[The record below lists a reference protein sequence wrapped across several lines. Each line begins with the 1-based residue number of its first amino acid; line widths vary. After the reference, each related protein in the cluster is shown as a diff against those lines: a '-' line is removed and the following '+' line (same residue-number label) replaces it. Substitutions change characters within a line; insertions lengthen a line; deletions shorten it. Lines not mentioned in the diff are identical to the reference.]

1 MGYGSQP
8 NDRLTNVDDRPTL
21 RAMSSASIDER
32 VHVRRDDAVSV
43 VTIDNPPVNTLG
55 NAVLEALLG
64 AVESLDADPGVR
76 SVVITGTGEKAFA
89 SAADC
94 PEFAQM
100 LDSPDEIE
108 YHPSLTGRLFD
119 PTTRLRQP
127 VVAAVQA

>member
-32 VHVRRDDAVSV
+32 VQVRREDAVGV

-55 NAVLEALLG
+55 NPVLEALLA
-64 AVESLDADPGVR
+64 AVESLEADGAVR
-76 SVVITGTGEKAFA
+76 AVVITGTGDKAFA
-89 SAADC
+89 SGADL

-100 LDSPDEIE
+100 LDSPDEI
-108 YHPSLTGRLFD
+108 
-119 PTTRLRQP
+119 
-127 VVAAVQA
+127 A